1 MDTIGIISAGIGN
14 VGSLSNMLN
23 HLGFPSRIIENC
35 KDINNCKKVILP
47 GVGNFFH
54 GMQLLQKGGWVDD
67 IKNFALT
74 EQRPILGICL
84 GMQLMTRSSE
94 EGDVDGLSLVDART
108 VRFSTIKKGDN
119 HRLPHMG
126 WNTVDSQ
133 KQNYLFNSETTEE
146 KFYFVHS
153 YHVICNNAE
162 DVLTTTEYGY
172 PFVSAFQHK
181 NIVGVQF
188 HPEKSHRFGMQLL
201 KNFVEK
207 V

>member
-108 VRFSTIKKGDN
+108 VRFSTIK
-119 HRLPHMG
+119 R
-126 WNTVDSQ
+126 
-133 KQNYLFNSETTEE
+133 EITTGCHIW
-146 KFYFVHS
+146 VGTRW
-153 YHVICNNAE
+153 I
-162 DVLTTTEYGY
+162 
-172 PFVSAFQHK
+172 HK
-181 NIVGVQF
+181 NKIIFLILKRQ
-188 HPEKSHRFGMQLL
+188 K
-201 KNFVEK
+201 KNFTLFTLTMLSAIMLK
-207 V
+207 MF